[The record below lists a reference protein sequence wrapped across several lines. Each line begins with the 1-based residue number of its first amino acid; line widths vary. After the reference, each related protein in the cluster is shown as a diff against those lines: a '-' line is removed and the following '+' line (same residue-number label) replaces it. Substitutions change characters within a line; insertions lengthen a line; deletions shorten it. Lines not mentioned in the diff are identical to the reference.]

1 MDFVLTETQHLLQD
15 TASRLVRERYG
26 FEQRKKILASPAGG
40 SPELWASFAEL
51 GLLGIEIEERFDGSG
66 GGFHDLA
73 VVLDAFGRGLVA
85 EPFVPTVVIGAGLVS
100 RAGSEAQKAAIL
112 PGVAAG
118 TLKLALAYGE
128 RRSRYSLNHVE
139 TTAAADG
146 DSYVLDGQKSVVLG
160 GDAADQL
167 IVSAR
172 TGGKTTDRDG
182 VSLFLV
188 ERGAAGVAIRG
199 YPTVDGT
206 RAAEVGLTGV
216 RVAKSALLG
225 GAGRGLAL
233 VDYAVDRGIAALC
246 NEALGVMAALN
257 ELTLEYLKTRVQFG
271 RPIGKFQVLQH
282 RMVDM
287 EMALE
292 QAKSMA
298 ILAAAH
304 AEDSDPRSR
313 AKAVSAAKVQIGKS
327 GQVVGRG
334 AIQLHGGIAMTE
346 EYIASHFFKR
356 LTAIEI
362 CFGDIDHHLARFAG
376 L

>member
-1 MDFVLTETQHLLQD
+1 MDFALTETQHLLQD
-15 TASRLVRERYG
+15 TANRLVRERYG
-26 FEQRKKILASPAGG
+26 FEERKKILASPAGS

-51 GLLGIEIEERFDGSG
+51 GLLGIEIAERFGGSE

-85 EPFVPTVVIGAGLVS
+85 EPFVPTVVMGAGLIS

-139 TTAAADG
+139 TTAKADG
-146 DSYVLDGQKSVVLG
+146 DFYVIDGQKSVVLG

-172 TGGKTTDRDG
+172 TAGKATDPDG
-182 VSLFLV
+182 ISLFLV

-206 RAAEVGLTGV
+206 RAAEVTLTGV
-216 RVAKSALLG
+216 RVAKTALLG
-225 GAGRGLAL
+225 SEDQGLGL
-233 VDYAVDRGIAALC
+233 VDYAVDRGIAAMC

-304 AEDSDPRSR
+304 VKDGDPRSR
-313 AKAVSAAKVQIGKS
+313 AKAISAAKVQIGKS

-334 AIQLHGGIAMTE
+334 AIQLHGGIGMTE
-346 EYIASHFFKR
+346 EYIAAHFFKR

-362 CFGDIDHHLARFAG
+362 CFGDIDHHLARFARS
-376 L
+376 

>member
-1 MDFVLTETQHLLQD
+1 MDFALTETQHLLLD
-15 TASRLVRERYG
+15 TTNRLVRERYG
-26 FEQRKKILASPAGG
+26 FEQRKKILASPTGS

-51 GLLGIEIEERFDGSG
+51 GLLGVEIEERFGGSA

-73 VVLDAFGRGLVA
+73 VVLDAFGRGIVA
-85 EPFVPTVVIGAGLVS
+85 EPFVPTVVMGAGLIA
-100 RAGSEAQKAAIL
+100 RAGSEAQKTAIL
-112 PGVAAG
+112 PGVAEG
-118 TLKLALAYGE
+118 KIKLALAYGE

-139 TTAAADG
+139 TTAKADG
-146 DSYVLDGQKSVVLG
+146 ESYILDGQKSVVLG
-160 GDAADQL
+160 GDAADHL

-172 TGGKTTDRDG
+172 TAGKTTDRDG
-182 VSLFLV
+182 ITLFLV
-188 ERGAAGVAIRG
+188 PRDAAGVAIRG

-206 RAAEVGLTGV
+206 RAAEVTLTGV
-216 RVAKSALLG
+216 RVGKDALVGNLG
-225 GAGRGLAL
+225 DGLAL
-233 VDYAVDRGIAALC
+233 VEYAVDRGIAALC

-292 QAKSMA
+292 QAKSMG

-304 AEDSDPRSR
+304 AEDKDARAR

-334 AIQLHGGIAMTE
+334 AIQLHGGIGMTE
-346 EYIASHFFKR
+346 EYSAAHFFKR

-362 CFGDIDHHLARFAG
+362 CFGDIDHHLGRFAS

>member
-1 MDFVLTETQHLLQD
+1 MDFALTETQHLLQD
-15 TASRLVRERYG
+15 TANRLVRERYS
-26 FEQRKKILASPAGG
+26 FEQRKQILASPTGG

-51 GLLGIEIEERFDGSG
+51 GLLGIEIEERFGGSG
-66 GGFHDLA
+66 GDFHDLA

-85 EPFVPTVVIGAGLVS
+85 EPFVPTVVMGAGLVS
-100 RAGSEAQKAAIL
+100 RAGSEAQKSAIL
-112 PGVAAG
+112 PGVADG

-128 RRSRYSLNHVE
+128 RRSRYSPNHVE
-139 TTAAADG
+139 TTATAEG
-146 DSYVLDGQKSVVLG
+146 DSYVLSGEKTVVLG
-160 GDAADQL
+160 GDAADHL

-172 TGGKTTDRDG
+172 TAGKTTDRDG
-182 VSLFLV
+182 ISLFLV
-188 ERGAAGVAIRG
+188 ERGAAGGAIRG

-206 RAAEVGLTGV
+206 RAAEVALTGV
-216 RVAKSALLG
+216 RVPKTSLLG
-225 GAGRGLAL
+225 GEGQGLAL
-233 VDYAVDRGIAALC
+233 IEYAVDRGTAALC
-246 NEALGVMAALN
+246 NEAIGVMTALN
-257 ELTLEYLKTRVQFG
+257 ELTLEYIKTRVQFG

-298 ILAAAH
+298 VLAASH

-334 AIQLHGGIAMTE
+334 AIQLHGGIGMTD
-346 EYIASHFFKR
+346 EYSASHFFKR

-362 CFGDIDHHLARFAG
+362 CFGDIDHHLARFAA

>member
-1 MDFVLTETQHLLQD
+1 MDFALTETQHLLQD
-15 TASRLVRERYG
+15 TANRLVRERYG
-26 FEQRKKILASPAGG
+26 FEQRKKILASPAGS

-51 GLLGIEIEERFDGSG
+51 GLLGIEIEERFGGSD

-85 EPFVPTVVIGAGLVS
+85 EPFVPTVVLGAGLVS

-112 PGVAAG
+112 PRVADG

-139 TTAAADG
+139 TMAAVDG
-146 DSYVLDGQKSVVLG
+146 DSYVLDGEKSVVLG
-160 GDAADQL
+160 GDSAGQL

-172 TGGKTTDRDG
+172 TAGTPTDRDG
-182 VSLFLV
+182 ISLFLV
-188 ERGAAGVAIRG
+188 ERGAAGVAVRG

-206 RAAEVGLTGV
+206 RAAEIGLTGV
-216 RVAKSALLG
+216 RVAKTAVLG
-225 GAGRGLAL
+225 GEGEGLAL

-292 QAKSMA
+292 QARSMA
-298 ILAAAH
+298 ILAAAR
-304 AEDSDPRSR
+304 AEDGDARAR

-334 AIQLHGGIAMTE
+334 AIQLHGGIGMTE
-346 EYIASHFFKR
+346 EYSASHFFKR

-362 CFGDIDHHLARFAG
+362 CFGDIDHHLARFAK

>member
-1 MDFVLTETQHLLQD
+1 MDFALTETQHLLLD
-15 TASRLVRERYG
+15 TTNRLVRERYG
-26 FEQRKKILASPAGG
+26 FEQRKKILASPAGS

-51 GLLGIEIEERFDGSG
+51 GLLGVEIEERFGGSG

-73 VVLDAFGRGLVA
+73 VVLDAFGRGIVA
-85 EPFVPTVVIGAGLVS
+85 EPFVPTVVMGAGLIA
-100 RAGSEAQKAAIL
+100 RAGSEAQKTAIL
-112 PGVAAG
+112 PGVAEG
-118 TLKLALAYGE
+118 KIKLAVAYGE

-139 TTAAADG
+139 TTAKADG
-146 DSYVLDGQKSVVLG
+146 DSTVIDGQKSVVLG
-160 GDAADQL
+160 GDAADHL
-167 IVSAR
+167 IVSTR
-172 TGGKTTDRDG
+172 TSGKTTDRDG
-182 VSLFLV
+182 ISLFLV
-188 ERGAAGVAIRG
+188 PRDAAGVAIRG

-206 RAAEVGLTGV
+206 RAAEVTLAGV
-216 RVAKSALLG
+216 RVGKHALVG
-225 GAGRGLAL
+225 NAGEGLAL
-233 VDYAVDRGIAALC
+233 VEYAVDRGIAALC

-292 QAKSMA
+292 QAKSMG

-304 AEDSDPRSR
+304 AEDSDPRAR

-334 AIQLHGGIAMTE
+334 AIQLHGGIGMTE
-346 EYIASHFFKR
+346 EYSAAHFFKR

-362 CFGDIDHHLARFAG
+362 CFGDIDHHLARFAS